1 MDYKEVLEN
10 QIKKLQQAQ
19 EEALKSKNLEVIA
32 PIARQITEVI
42 GYLVALTEDYCL

>member
-1 MDYKEVLEN
+1 MNYIEVLEN
-10 QIKKLQQAQ
+10 QIVKLRQAQ
-19 EEALKSKNLEVIA
+19 EEAMKYKNLEVIA